1 MKQLQKL
8 QVKASPDGSGVSVL
22 TMQLIMWLVPHIH
35 KIMPTYYAV
44 IMLDA
49 FAHLYAKI
57 MRHRHSNVYM

>member
-8 QVKASPDGSGVSVL
+8 QVKALPVGSGVSVL
-22 TMQLIMWLVPHIH
+22 YIKTVQLIVWLVPHIH

-49 FAHLYAKI
+49 LHTYMLNI
-57 MRHRHSNVYM
+57 M